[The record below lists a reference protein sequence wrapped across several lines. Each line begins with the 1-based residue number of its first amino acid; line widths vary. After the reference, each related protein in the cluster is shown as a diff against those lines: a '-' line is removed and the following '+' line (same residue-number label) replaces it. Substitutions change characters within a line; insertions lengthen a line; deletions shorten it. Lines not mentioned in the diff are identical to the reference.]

1 MDDSSEFYQRLPLY
15 PDFARLTEPAYYR
28 NLPSDWLLVISD
40 VEGSTQAIQAGR
52 YKEVNALG
60 ASVIIAVLNIVK
72 PLSIPFIFGGDGAS
86 LCIPPGYHHQI
97 EPALLAARN
106 LAKESYQLHLRVGI
120 VPVQVILDAGLNVK
134 VARYQVSATYSQA
147 VLSGGGLSYAEEL
160 LKDAENGKP
169 FRLETGRASADFS
182 GLECRWNNIPSRQG
196 QSVALLVRAVNSNE
210 LLAAQV
216 YRQVL
221 DKIEHIYGD
230 QQDCHPINIAF
241 LKLTH
246 NQQKLGVETAIH
258 TFGSGWVKQLQYRL
272 KLLIQVT
279 VGQIL
284 MTLGAKLAGIDWG
297 EYKTDVIDNTDC
309 RKFDD
314 MLRMILSGNEQQ
326 RLNLNDYLES
336 QYNAGQ
342 LYYGMQVSDSSL
354 ITCLIFQRQGEHVHF
369 VDGADGG
376 YAVASA
382 RLKHQIDEQRQG

>member
-1 MDDSSEFYQRLPLY
+1 MSHSSRFYQQLPLY
-15 PDFARLTEPAYYR
+15 PDFTGLTEPTCYR
-28 NLPSDWLLVISD
+28 DLPSDWLLVVSD

-86 LCIPPGYHHQI
+86 LCIPPGYNHQI
-97 EPALLAARN
+97 ESALLAARQ
-106 LAKESYQLHLRVGI
+106 LAKDSYQLHLRVGI
-120 VPVQVILDAGLNVK
+120 VPVQIILDAGLSVK
-134 VARYQVSATYSQA
+134 VARYQVSANYTQA
-147 VLSGGGLSYAEEL
+147 MLSGGGLSYAEDL
-160 LKDAENGKP
+160 LKDVEKGKA
-169 FRLETGRASADFS
+169 FRLETGKTSADFS

-196 QSVALLVRAVNSNE
+196 QSVALLVRAVSSNE
-210 LLAAQV
+210 LLAAQI

-221 DKIEHIYGD
+221 DKIQLIYGE

-241 LKLTH
+241 LKVTH

-272 KLLIQVT
+272 KLLIKVT
-279 VGQIL
+279 LGQIL
-284 MTLGAKLAGIDWG
+284 MTLGAKLAGVDWG
-297 EYKTDVIDNTDC
+297 EYKADVIDNTDC

-326 RLNLNDYLES
+326 RMTLYDYLEG
-336 QYNAGQ
+336 QRVAGE
-342 LYYGMQVSDSSL
+342 LYYGMQISNSSL

-376 YAVASA
+376 YAIASTQ
-382 RLKHQIDEQRQG
+382 LKQQIDAQRRS

>member
-1 MDDSSEFYQRLPLY
+1 MTNSSGFYQQLPLY
-15 PDFARLTEPAYYR
+15 PDFTRLTEPSYYQ
-28 NLPSDWLLVISD
+28 NLPPDWLLVISD

-86 LCIPPGYHHQI
+86 LCIPPGYNHQI
-97 EPALLAARN
+97 ESALLAARQ
-106 LAKESYQLHLRVGI
+106 LAKDSYQLHLRVGI
-120 VPVQVILDAGLNVK
+120 VPVQVILDAGLSVK
-134 VARYQVSATYSQA
+134 VARYQVSANYTQA
-147 VLSGGGLSYAEEL
+147 MLSGGGLSYAEDL
-160 LKDAENGKP
+160 LKDIVKGRP
-169 FRLETGRASADFS
+169 FRLETGKATADFS

-196 QSVALLVRAVNSNE
+196 QSVALLVRAVSSNE
-210 LLAAQV
+210 LLAAQI

-221 DKIEHIYGD
+221 DKIQLIYGE

-241 LKLTH
+241 LKVTH

-272 KLLIQVT
+272 KLLIKVT
-279 VGQIL
+279 LGQIL
-284 MTLGAKLAGIDWG
+284 MTLGAKLAGVDWG
-297 EYKTDVIDNTDC
+297 EYKADVIDNTDC

-326 RLNLNDYLES
+326 RMTLYDYLEG
-336 QYNAGQ
+336 QRVAGE
-342 LYYGMQVSDSSL
+342 LYYGMQISNSSL

-376 YAVASA
+376 YAIASTQ
-382 RLKHQIDEQRQG
+382 LKQQIDAQRRS